1 MDSGLFLRISS
12 HLLVTKGGYLVE
24 THDGSYDQFYV
35 RTVMLSIGRSYRKL
49 IIIIFETKNIFKG
62 LQA

>member
-1 MDSGLFLRISS
+1 M
-12 HLLVTKGGYLVE
+12 
-24 THDGSYDQFYV
+24 
-35 RTVMLSIGRSYRKL
+35 TVPMINFMYSDVIDRMIGRFYRKL

>member
-12 HLLVTKGGYLVE
+12 HLLVTKGW
-24 THDGSYDQFYV
+24 
-35 RTVMLSIGRSYRKL
+35 RRMTVPMINFMYSDVIDRMIGRSYRKL

>member
-1 MDSGLFLRISS
+1 M
-12 HLLVTKGGYLVE
+12 E
-24 THDGSYDQFYV
+24 THDGSYDNFMYSDV
-35 RTVMLSIGRSYRKL
+35 IDRMIGRSYRKL